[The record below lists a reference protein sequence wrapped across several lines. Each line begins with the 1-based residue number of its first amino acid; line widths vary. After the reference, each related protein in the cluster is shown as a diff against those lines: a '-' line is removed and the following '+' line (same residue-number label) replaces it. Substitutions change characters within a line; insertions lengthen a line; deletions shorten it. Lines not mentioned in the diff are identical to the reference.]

1 MADNPAR
8 APRSY
13 AWGLIL
19 FLVGLDYF
27 STLAYLPSVT
37 VEAAGTLAPLAAAAV
52 VAVTLFGAVPVYCY
66 VVGHSPGGH
75 GATGLLERHVRGWFG
90 KTLILVLLGFVATD
104 FVITRTLSVADASA
118 HLIHNPFWQERVDW
132 LTRNRE
138 EVRAAFPAV
147 LRGGFFDFWNEQL
160 LLTVVLSVGCFGL
173 WAFLVR
179 SLTRTFLRLTAAV
192 VAAYLL
198 LTAVVVGS
206 CLRHLLHNP
215 GLLEGWWRDVPSA
228 AQVWQARAGGSLT
241 AALVIVALLAFPQ
254 TALAVSGF
262 ELSMASAPFV
272 RGRPGDDPARPVGRV
287 RNSRKLIV
295 TAALIMGA
303 FVLGSVLSV
312 TLLVPWP
319 AMRGEGAAA
328 AHRAL
333 AYLAHGG
340 ALRGGGTGADVNPL
354 FGPAFG
360 TAYDVCTVLILCLAG
375 ASATLGVRD
384 LLPHYLARFGMQLEW
399 AHKVSVVLHLFNV
412 TILLVTLV
420 FRASVSAQQW
430 AYATSVLVLLAA
442 ASVAAVLELR
452 DRWRGSRLRP
462 LVLTPFAL
470 IALFFLCEAALTVLL
485 NRSGLAIAAV
495 FVGVLLATAFV
506 SRWLRST
513 EPRFEGFA
521 YADER
526 SKARWE
532 EICGLDFQVLVPHR
546 PGTHTLADKES
557 DIRRRHRLGPE
568 VEIVFVVAE
577 KGDPSDFFNAPVLRV
592 AEEGGREVIH
602 VSRCA
607 SVAHVLAAMAL
618 AFRHVGCPPELHFGW
633 SDENPIAANLHF
645 LLLGEG
651 NVPWMVRELIRKA
664 EPDPE
669 RQPRVMI
676 G

>member
-8 APRSY
+8 APHTY

-19 FLVGLDYF
+19 CLVGLDYF
-27 STLAYLPSVT
+27 STLAYLPSVA
-37 VEAAGTLAPLAAAAV
+37 VEAAGALAPLAAAAV
-52 VAVTLFGAVPVYCY
+52 VAVTLFAAVPVYAY
-66 VVGHSPGGH
+66 VVGRSPDGH

-118 HLIHNPFWQERVDW
+118 HLIRNPFWQERVEW
-132 LTRNRE
+132 LTRNKE
-138 EVRAAFPAV
+138 DVRAAFPEA

-160 LLTVVLSVGCFGL
+160 VLTVVLSVGCFGF

-179 SLTRTFLRLTAAV
+179 GVTRTFLRLTALV

-206 CLRHLLHNP
+206 CLWHLLDNP
-215 GLLEGWWRDVPSA
+215 QLLEGWWREVPGA
-228 AQVWQARAGGSLT
+228 ASEWTSRTGGSL
-241 AALVIVALLAFPQ
+241 ALALVIVALLAFPQ

-262 ELSMASAPFV
+262 ELSMASAPLV
-272 RGRPGDDPARPVGRV
+272 RGRPGDDPARPRGRV
-287 RNSRKLIV
+287 RNARKLLV
-295 TAALIMGA
+295 TAALIMGV

-312 TLLVPWP
+312 TLLVPQEKM
-319 AMRGEGAAA
+319 AEEGGVAT
-328 AHRAL
+328 HRAL

-340 ALRGGGTGADVNPL
+340 ALKGGLTAADVNPL

-360 TAYDVCTVLILCLAG
+360 TVYDVSTVLILCLAG

-384 LLPHYLARFGMQLEW
+384 LVPHYLARFGMQLQW
-399 AHKVSVVLHLFNV
+399 AHKVGVILHLFNV

-442 ASVAAVLELR
+442 AAVAAVLELR
-452 DRWRGSRLRP
+452 GRWRGSRLRP
-462 LVLTPFAL
+462 LVLAPFCL
-470 IALFFLCEAALTVLL
+470 IALFFLCQAALTVLL

-495 FVGVLLATAFV
+495 FVAVLLGTAFV

-521 YADER
+521 FADAR
-526 SKARWE
+526 SKARWD
-532 EICGLDFQVLVPHR
+532 EICALEFQVLVPHR
-546 PGTHTLADKES
+546 PGAHTLAEKEAEV
-557 DIRRRHRLGPE
+557 RRRHRLGTE
-568 VEIVFVVAE
+568 VPIIFVVAE
-577 KGDPSDFFNAPVLRV
+577 KGDPSDFLNAPVLRV

-602 VSRCA
+602 VARCA
-607 SVAHVLAAMAL
+607 SIAHVLAALAL
-618 AFRHVGCPPELHFGW
+618 AFRHVGSPPELHFGW
-633 SDENPIAANLHF
+633 SDENPMAANLNF

-664 EPDPE
+664 EPDAA
-669 RQPRVMI
+669 RQPRVVI